1 MVTRM
6 MKMSKE
12 ITKEQ
17 FHEYLSSMP
26 KNELKEYLKNL
37 FNQGVKDK
45 SAGKPPSRELW
56 LLGQSLAGMC
66 K

>member
-37 FNQGVKDK
+37 FNQGVKD
-45 SAGKPPSRELW
+45 SVMEIGLW
-56 LLGQSLAGMC
+56 
-66 K
+66 KV